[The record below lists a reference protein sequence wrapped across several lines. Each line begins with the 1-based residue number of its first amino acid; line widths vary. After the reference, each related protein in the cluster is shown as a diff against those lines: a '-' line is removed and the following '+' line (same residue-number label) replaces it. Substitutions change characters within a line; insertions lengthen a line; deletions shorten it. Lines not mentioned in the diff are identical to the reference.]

1 MSFILSD
8 AEEMFLNAIGS
19 ILAQRSITYT
29 KNKNRTDQ
37 FWKDLLRLSDR
48 HLLLPVVYEALWESE
63 QFIEYI
69 ENAENSIK
77 KIFYRG
83 KKRAIHEISLQYER
97 TAAFLDLYE
106 CMLDHGIQPLVVK
119 GIVCRHTYP
128 FPEYRQSW
136 DEDLL
141 LKPGEF
147 EKCHQTLLQ
156 YGMQLETPE
165 KEIERSYEVIYRDLT
180 SGLIVEVHKS
190 LFPETSDAYGDLNHF
205 FSDVFERAVPLTVD
219 EDTVWTMDPD
229 RHFFY
234 LICHTYKH
242 FLHFGAGMRQLTDIL
257 MYAMQYRDQIHWDEI
272 RSRCM
277 EIRADRFV
285 AGIFAIGERYFGISA
300 ADVGMPEDWL
310 AQASDV
316 DTLLKDVLDAGMQ
329 ANTSMS
335 RIHSSSITLDAVA
348 SQKEGRPEE
357 RSVWKNLFPSYDSMV
372 SRYPYLSKIPFF
384 LPAAWAHRI
393 FRYGLETLGE
403 GKKNN
408 TEETLRIGNERI
420 ALLQSQGILD
430 ASKSTDK
437 AKSTKRSDA
446 LSTVI
451 HTWSNSKLCKS
462 KNIDKTHAEL
472 SGSIKDFGNNILSGK
487 AAPFA
492 STLWKGLFFA
502 QWTVLRSVW
511 ALNGYHMPGPK
522 EREAVRRNVTFIFK
536 SFERKDMAIGLY
548 HNIQKFYPGVR
559 VIIVDDSRIPLEY
572 AAPFLQVI
580 HLPFNSG
587 LSRGISAA
595 LKEVRTPYVM
605 RMDDD
610 ELLTRRTN
618 LGRQLLFLAKHT
630 DVDIVT
636 FGFITVMNHHP
647 EKAVWP
653 TYYKTTMADA
663 PKKLKIRHMT
673 RLDDNHVVLGKGPNI
688 FLARTDSVR
697 RVGYDENIRM
707 IDHHDFFRR
716 AAGEVVTVGAID
728 SFVFHRHNPFDKEYQ
743 KYRSDLQADTEYLS
757 RKYQQHN

>member
-1 MSFILSD
+1 MREYSLSAD
-8 AEEMFLNAIGS
+8 DSLFLEVLRRGLTGDGTSLQEQLS
-19 ILAQRSITYT
+19 IQSWRALF
-29 KNKNRTDQ
+29 RTADQ
-37 FWKDLLRLSDR
+37 
-48 HLLLPVVYEALWESE
+48 HLLLPVVFDVVRKTGTFLW
-63 QFIEYI
+63 IEEEGDI
-69 ENAENSIK
+69 SA
-77 KIFYRG
+77 
-83 KKRAIHEISLQYER
+83 KRLLTQARQRATDQVISQYER
-97 TAAFLDLYE
+97 TAAFLDIYE
-106 CMLDHGIQPLVVK
+106 YLMDHGIRPLVIK
-119 GIVCRHTYP
+119 GFVCRQTYP
-128 FPEYRQSW
+128 YPEYRQSW

-141 LKPGEF
+141 ISTEEF
-147 EKCHQTLLQ
+147 EKCHQALLK
-156 YGMQLETPE
+156 YGMQLESSE
-165 KEIERSYEVIYRDLT
+165 YEVSHSYEVIYRDLT
-180 SGLIVEVHKS
+180 SDLVIEVHKS
-190 LFPETSDAYGDLNHF
+190 LFPEDSAAYGDINHYF
-205 FSDVFERAVPLTVD
+205 TDVFESAVPLTVD

-229 RHFFY
+229 RHLFY
-234 LICHTYKH
+234 LICHTFKH

-257 MYAMQYRDQIHWDEI
+257 MYAMQYRDQIHWDKI
-272 RSRCM
+272 RNRCI

-285 AGIFAIGERYFGISA
+285 AGIFAIGERYLGISA
-300 ADVGMPEDWL
+300 ADASMPEDWL

-357 RSVWKNLFPSYDSMV
+357 TSVWKNLFPSYDSMV
-372 SRYPYLSKIPFF
+372 SRYPYLSKTPFL

-393 FRYGLETLGE
+393 CRYGLETLGE
-403 GKKNN
+403 GEKNN

-472 SGSIKDFGNNILSGK
+472 SGSVKDFGNNILSGK

-559 VIIVDDSRIPLEY
+559 VIIADDSRIPLEY

-595 LKEVRTPYVM
+595 LKEVRTLYVM

-716 AAGEVVTVGAID
+716 AAGEVVSVGAID

-743 KYRSDLQADTEYLS
+743 KYRSDLKADTEYLT
-757 RKYQQHN
+757 RKYR